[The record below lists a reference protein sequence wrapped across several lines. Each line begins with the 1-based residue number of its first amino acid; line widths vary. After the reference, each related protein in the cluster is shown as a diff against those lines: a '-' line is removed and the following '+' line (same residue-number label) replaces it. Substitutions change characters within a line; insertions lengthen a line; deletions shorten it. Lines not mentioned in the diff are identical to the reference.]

1 MLQTLAM
8 RLSDADGRGVGNRIS
23 SVIVINVLVVAGV
36 LLVIIAFF
44 WRNPFRVGEI
54 SIATPNGP
62 AVTFKVADSNEISE
76 LIQKGLENEKAAG
89 LLTNSLLSVIENLP
103 PGSKL
108 GEKLLQLAEQ
118 RRSPFSSSSLPV
130 KLVYD
135 SDVPQGLAAVCETS
149 AFLAK
154 NIVIFV
160 LGNEGE
166 LLHTVQ
172 AYADARMMFPCP
184 NGAETVRLNSRDM
197 MELNGDKVMAK
208 RAL

>member
-1 MLQTLAM
+1 MFQTLVM
-8 RLSDADGRGVGNRIS
+8 RLSNADGREVRNRIS
-23 SVIVINVLVVAGV
+23 SAIVINVALVAGV
-36 LLVIIAFF
+36 LLLVIVFF

-54 SIATPNGP
+54 TIATQNGP
-62 AVTFKVADSNEISE
+62 SVTFKVADSNEISK
-76 LIQKGLENEKAAG
+76 LIQKGLENEKSAAF
-89 LLTNSLLSVIENLP
+89 LTNSLLSIIENLP
-103 PGSKL
+103 AGSKL
-108 GEKLLQLAEQ
+108 GEKLLELAEQ
-118 RRSPFSSSSLPV
+118 RRPPFSSSSVPV
-130 KLVYD
+130 KLLYD
-135 SDVPQGLAAVCETS
+135 SEVPQGVAAVCEKS

-184 NGAETVRLNSRDM
+184 SGAETVRLNSKDM
-197 MELNGDKVMAK
+197 LESNRDKVMIK